1 MDMALSG
8 IADTLVLPYTVYL
21 QSRDGDVKANRFI
34 D

>member
-1 MDMALSG
+1 MALSG
-8 IADTLVLPYTVYL
+8 IADTLVLPYTVYR